1 MATQGDK
8 PTSLALTPSNR
19 SDLLKQTTDELLRA
33 AHRYARQRAAMVR
46 RAGVRV
52 DHLYARELVQDALS
66 DTWLGRDI
74 VWDPA
79 QCSLLEHLRGLIRSR
94 TWKDAAGARLR
105 PHVSID
111 WDEDLIAAIDEAQ
124 CNGAQGSVNP
134 MVLAQLASSVIQDLQ
149 RMADGDA
156 AASGIL
162 AAWQEGLVDRD
173 DVIARTGLADKE
185 YKAARARLTYLV
197 LGLPQ
202 SVRETARTV
211 LRGKT

>member
-8 PTSLALTPSNR
+8 PTSLALPPSNR

-52 DHLYARELVQDALS
+52 NHLYARELVQDALS

-94 TWKDAAGARLR
+94 TWKDATSARQR

-111 WDEDLIAAIDEAQ
+111 WDEDLIAVIDEAHY
-124 CNGAQGSVNP
+124 NGTQGKVSP
-134 MVLAQLASSVIQDLQ
+134 IVLAQLASTVIQDLQ
-149 RMADGDA
+149 RMSAGDA
-156 AASGIL
+156 AATGIL

-173 DVIARTGLADKE
+173 EVIARTGLTDNE

-197 LGLPQ
+197 LSLPH
-202 SVRETARTV
+202 SVRETARAV
-211 LRGKT
+211 LRGNS